1 MQMEFL
7 DVMKEHGVWIATII
21 AAIIAG
27 IFGLIRKSG
36 NKNSQ
41 KIKKIKDSTIYQAN
55 GSITVSE
62 TKEKKDN
69 YADTEFDS
77 KR

>member
-1 MQMEFL
+1 MEFL

>member
-1 MQMEFL
+1 MEFL

-69 YADTEFDS
+69 NADTEFDS